1 MEYLH
6 RLLGSNYDNFFAKLC
21 KHDLRDRDRNEGK
34 ASGWHDDM
42 TKLPV
47 PYDNRIGVV
56 HILQKD
62 TF

>member
-1 MEYLH
+1 MII
-6 RLLGSNYDNFFAKLC
+6 FFAKLC

-34 ASGWHDDM
+34 APGWHDDM

-47 PYDNRIGVV
+47 
-56 HILQKD
+56 QKD